1 MDENRDSER
10 DSASTKNLPSD
21 DVKSQ
26 SSGSG
31 WTVQELGEKL
41 FELRDYTPIPLIA
54 LVLFTAEPTV
64 RSATLGTLM
73 VAFGELFRV
82 YSVAF
87 IGSVSRTRNTSTTG
101 SNLIKGGPFSLMRN
115 PLYVGNFFITVGLA
129 VFSGVTWVVLLTCL
143 LFSFQY
149 YCIVKHEE
157 GLLIER
163 FGAEYESYM
172 KEVPAWI
179 PSRMPNLNTL
189 EWPDTFSPA
198 LKSERRTLL
207 AIGFMLLALCLLSG
221 GQKPSL

>member
-1 MDENRDSER
+1 MSVDKNETGSENKVAHDLNHDEHSS
-10 DSASTKNLPSD
+10 SASSW
-21 DVKSQ
+21 S
-26 SSGSG
+26 
-31 WTVQELGEKL
+31 VQEIGEKL

-64 RSATLGTLM
+64 KSATLGTLL
-73 VAFGELFRV
+73 VVLGELIRV

-101 SNLIKGGPFSLMRN
+101 ANLIKSGPFSLVRN
-115 PLYVGNFFITVGLA
+115 PLYVGNFIITTGLA
-129 VFSGVTWVVLLTCL
+129 VFSGVAWVVLVTIL

-157 GLLIER
+157 GLLIGR
-163 FGAEYESYM
+163 FGPEYEAYM

-179 PSRMPNLNTL
+179 PSRLPNLNTL

-221 GQKPSL
+221 GSKV

>member
-1 MDENRDSER
+1 MEDHRDSQK
-10 DSASTKNLPSD
+10 DSAVSNNLQND
-21 DVKSQ
+21 EFKS
-26 SSGSG
+26 SASGSS

-73 VAFGELFRV
+73 VAFGELFRI

-101 SNLIKGGPFSLMRN
+101 SNLIKSGPFSLMRN
-115 PLYVGNFFITVGLA
+115 PLYVGNFFITVGLS
-129 VFSGVTWVVLLTCL
+129 VFSGVTWVVLLTIL
-143 LFSFQY
+143 LFAFQY

-157 GLLIER
+157 GLLIGR
-163 FGAEYESYM
+163 FGSEYESYM

-179 PSRMPNLNTL
+179 PSRLPNLNTL

-221 GQKPSL
+221 GQKPGM